1 MVTEKD
7 SLKDVLFFE
16 SIKEFWNERGRGARY
31 RLTMVGTSFFKEKL
45 NLDKSMSENMEEFKK
60 FLIDNNYCQSIDY
73 NDDNFSINVE
83 IKNCCLQNIRE
94 KFMANKMEIL
104 CCPIANMFMH
114 IMELETGMSPE
125 LIPIQVEKNICKLT
139 MAKIGTEEVVM

>member
-7 SLKDVLFFE
+7 NLKDVLFFE

-45 NLDKSMSENMEEFKK
+45 NLDKSISENMEEFKK
-60 FLIDNNYCQSIDY
+60 FLINNNYCKSINY
-73 NDDNFSINVE
+73 SEDNFSVNVE
-83 IKNCCLQNIRE
+83 IENCCLQNIRE
-94 KFMANKMEIL
+94 KYMASGMEIL
-104 CCPIANMFMH
+104 CCPIANMFMY

-139 MAKIGTEEVVM
+139 MAKIGTEEVVE